1 MDEAA
6 KGIMAAVK
14 DSVKSGVLP
23 EKILNDLV
31 MIANIFVPPGA
42 SILQRIRINNYRAMR
57 AAIRKALENRP
68 TLEEVL
74 GKKRRPGIPSVIHLK
89 S

>member
-74 GKKRRPGIPSVIHLK
+74 REKEAARHPFRYSP
-89 S
+89 